1 MPDFNFS
8 TVKSPNPEEIEA
20 FNIATEIAR
29 KENANII
36 IGTDPDCDRVG
47 VIVKNKQNEY
57 IALNGNQIGALL
69 VNYIITNNINS
80 IKRAQ
85 NGDKFEMDRLIRE
98 NNGLIWSIVKRFMNR
113 GYEVEDLYQI
123 GCMGFIK
130 SIKRFDTN
138 FEVKLSTYSVPYILG
153 EIKRFIR
160 DDGPIKVSRSIKELN
175 VKINELKRHYL
186 LKTGKEITIEQICKE
201 LKVEKE
207 DVIIAMESTNAVE
220 SMDAAANAENKDGK
234 QMTVFEKIS
243 TGKNEEELITNKM
256 VINQLISELK
266 DREKEIIL
274 LRFFKEK
281 TQTEVAKILGISQVQ
296 VSRLE
301 RKILNEMKTK
311 LTSA

>member
-1 MPDFNFS
+1 MY
-8 TVKSPNPEEIEA
+8 E
-20 FNIATEIAR
+20 
-29 KENANII
+29 
-36 IGTDPDCDRVG
+36 
-47 VIVKNKQNEY
+47 
-57 IALNGNQIGALL
+57 
-69 VNYIITNNINS
+69 NNINS

-85 NGDKFEMDRLIRE
+85 EGDKFEMDRLIRE

-123 GCMGFIK
+123 GCIGFIK

-175 VKINELKRHYL
+175 TKINELKRHYL
-186 LKTGKEITIEQICKE
+186 LNGKEITLEQICKE
-201 LKVEKE
+201 LKIQKE
-207 DVIIAMESTNAVE
+207 DAIIAMESTNAVE
-220 SMDAAANAENKDGK
+220 SIDAAANAENKDGK
-234 QMTVFEKIS
+234 QMKVFDKIS
-243 TGKNEEELITNKM
+243 TGKNEEEMITNRM
-256 VINQLISELK
+256 VVNQLINELQ
-266 DREKEIIL
+266 DRDKEIIL

-296 VSRLE
+296 VSRIE
-301 RKILNEMKTK
+301 RKVLNEMKSK

>member
-1 MPDFNFS
+1 MY
-8 TVKSPNPEEIEA
+8 E
-20 FNIATEIAR
+20 
-29 KENANII
+29 
-36 IGTDPDCDRVG
+36 
-47 VIVKNKQNEY
+47 
-57 IALNGNQIGALL
+57 
-69 VNYIITNNINS
+69 NNINS

-85 NGDKFEMDRLIRE
+85 DGDKFEMDRLIRE

-123 GCMGFIK
+123 GCIGFIK

-175 VKINELKRHYL
+175 TKINELKRHYL
-186 LKTGKEITIEQICKE
+186 LNGKEITLEQICKE
-201 LKVEKE
+201 LKIQKE
-207 DVIIAMESTNAVE
+207 DAIIAMESTNAVE
-220 SMDAAANAENKDGK
+220 SMDATTNTENKEGK
-234 QMTVFEKIS
+234 QMTIFDKIS
-243 TGKNEEELITNKM
+243 TGKNEEEIITNRM
-256 VINQLISELK
+256 VVNQLINELH
-266 DREKEIIL
+266 DRDKEIIL

-296 VSRLE
+296 VSRIE
-301 RKILNEMKTK
+301 RKILNEMKAK